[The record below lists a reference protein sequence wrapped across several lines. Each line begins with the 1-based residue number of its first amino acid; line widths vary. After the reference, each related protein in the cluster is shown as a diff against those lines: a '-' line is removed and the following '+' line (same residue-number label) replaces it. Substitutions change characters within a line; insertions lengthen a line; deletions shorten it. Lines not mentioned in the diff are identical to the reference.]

1 MVHLK
6 PYSGDPFGILIIDHL
21 HLSPVSAALI
31 VLFVM
36 LILDAI
42 SFRLMGRRLLALFG
56 WTSEWAYGIYSYVV
70 TPLVA
75 AAYVWVSQ
83 ASGRMFLQLRDSD
96 ALIAPPGRYDS
107 FLRLLERVY
116 THPGWAIAALI
127 VVIVLAIFYIFL
139 FRSTAEWPRRALILR
154 IVKVLLLYVPG
165 WYMVCQIVARQAVT
179 IWGLWQ
185 LFDRFEV
192 YPHPLHPDRAGGLS
206 AINDYAVG
214 FTYIIVLVG
223 IGVAVQV
230 YVTWKEHGS
239 ALTRDIAGL
248 LAAYVVIGLVFFFL
262 PSWAAHNAMKTAK
275 QELLMDISQRF
286 QADYAEVV
294 EGLEADT
301 VGLEESITRLES
313 LRTLYELTE
322 QFPVWPL
329 DTGTLSRF
337 AATIVFPLIPVGAE
351 MAVDFVRTAI
361 ESRGKEKPES

>member
-21 HLSPVSAALI
+21 HLSPVLAALI
-31 VLFVM
+31 VLSVM
-36 LILDAI
+36 LILDAL

-96 ALIAPPGRYDS
+96 ALLAPPDRYDS

-116 THPGWAIAALI
+116 SHPGWAIAALI
-127 VVIVLAIFYIFL
+127 VVILLAVFYIFL
-139 FRSTAEWPRRALILR
+139 FRPTAEWPRQALILR
-154 IVKVLLLYVPG
+154 IAKVLLLYVPG

-192 YPHPLHPDRAGGLS
+192 YPHPLHPDRAGGLH

-239 ALTRDIAGL
+239 ALTRDIAAL

-262 PSWAAHNAMKTAK
+262 PPWAAHNAMKTAK

-286 QADYAEVV
+286 QADYAEAV
-294 EGLEADT
+294 EGLEAGDIEW
-301 VGLEESITRLES
+301 GESITRLEN
-313 LRTLYELTE
+313 LHTLYELTE

-337 AATIVFPLIPVGAE
+337 AATIVFPLLPVGAE
-351 MAVDFVRTAI
+351 IAIDFVRTAI
-361 ESRGKEKPES
+361 ESRVKEEPAS